1 MLCFGAMPR
10 IPSSPEDRAPTPLD
24 PSAYPRTYRMRSGWR
39 IFLVLLG
46 AVAIAGGG
54 AAVWYFGTG
63 HEVRGP
69 RDQLVLVSI
78 GIAFLAL
85 GLYLVLD
92 TIASRVT
99 LTVDAMEIRDLL
111 PPRRIRRDGI
121 AGRRVL
127 RTQHMNV
134 LVLEPRR
141 RDRRRIKLP
150 LILDLD
156 GAFVAWLDAIPD
168 LDASEEARSEAEV
181 LSAREPG
188 RTEEEQL
195 ARIGRAR
202 RLARWGTVFATAAAV
217 WGWFLPRPYPLAMAV
232 LAILPWGAVL
242 AAARSRGII
251 ALDERRNEARPN
263 LAIPLMLPGIVLFL
277 RALLDVRLVDG
288 RSALAATAAAS
299 TVLTVAVLAADA
311 GLRRRPWMILV
322 LLLLLGGWGYGAPVE
337 ANVLLDGSR
346 AEVFE
351 ARVLGKHVSRGRG
364 WTTYDL
370 ELGPWGPRR
379 QPEDA
384 AVPREVYDAVEPGDV
399 VLVQAK
405 PGALGMPW
413 FKVVPR
419 G

>member
-1 MLCFGAMPR
+1 MP
-10 IPSSPEDRAPTPLD
+10 PAPGPAEDRAPLPLD

-46 AVAIAGGG
+46 TAAIAGGG
-54 AAVWYFGTG
+54 AGVWYFGTG

-69 RDQLVLVSI
+69 RDQLVLVSV

-99 LTVDAMEIRDLL
+99 LTVDAIEIHDLL
-111 PPRRIRRDGI
+111 PPRRIRRDEV

-127 RTQHMNV
+127 RTQYTNV

-156 GAFVAWLDAIPD
+156 VAFVAWLDAIPD
-168 LDASEEARSEAEV
+168 LDALEEARSGAEV
-181 LSAREPG
+181 LAAREPG

-195 ARIGRAR
+195 ARIARAR
-202 RLARWGTVFATAAAV
+202 RLARWGTVVATAAAL
-217 WGWFLPRPYPLAMAV
+217 WGWFLPRPYPLAMAI
-232 LAILPWGAVL
+232 LAVLPWGAVL
-242 AAARSRGII
+242 AAARSRGVI

-263 LAIPLMLPGIVLFL
+263 LAIPLFLPGAVLLL
-277 RALLDVRLVDG
+277 RALLDVQLLEG
-288 RSALAATAAAS
+288 GTALAATVIAS
-299 TVLTVAVLAADA
+299 TVLTAAALAADA

-322 LLLLLGGWGYGAPVE
+322 LFVLLGGWGYGAPVE
-337 ANVLLDGSR
+337 ANVLLDRSQP
-346 AEVFE
+346 EVFE
-351 ARVLGKHVSRGRG
+351 TTVLAKHVQRGKG
-364 WTTYDL
+364 WTTYEL

-379 QPEDA
+379 QPEGA
-384 AVPREVYDAVEPGDV
+384 AVPRKIYDAVEPGDAV
-399 VLVQAK
+399 RVRVK

-413 FKVVPR
+413 LTVVPR